1 MIGNNVTNES
11 VIRSEIILDEGDPF
25 TKIGLDKS
33 ISNIKSRRIFR
44 SVNSKVSEGS
54 DDNLKIID
62 ISVEEMPTG
71 EISAGAGVGTNGGSL
86 AFKIS
91 ENNWLGEGKKI
102 NLSVDTDEESLEG
115 RIDYSDP
122 NYNFLGNAFNYSLFS
137 VSNDRPNQG
146 YENTLI
152 GAGVSTKFEQY
163 ENIFTSLGLSA
174 SYDDLRTDGSASD
187 ALKRQSGEFTELS
200 ATYGFD
206 YDQRDRSFM
215 PTSGSIIG
223 FRQTVPFYADKNFIS
238 NTFTMSKYTSFSENL
253 VLANK
258 LYLSAID
265 GLNDDDVRLNKRN
278 FLSSKRLR
286 GFKKG
291 KVGPKDGKDH
301 VGGNYAAALNLE
313 MNLPKLLPDS
323 TNLDVG
329 VFLDFGNVWGVDYD
343 SSLANS
349 SKLRSSTGIVANYS
363 SPIGPLSFTFSQDV
377 SKAETDE
384 TESFNFNL
392 GTTF

>member
-1 MIGNNVTNES
+1 
-11 VIRSEIILDEGDPF
+11 
-25 TKIGLDKS
+25 
-33 ISNIKSRRIFR
+33 
-44 SVNSKVSEGS
+44 
-54 DDNLKIID
+54 
-62 ISVEEMPTG
+62 
-71 EISAGAGVGTNGGSL
+71 
-86 AFKIS
+86 
-91 ENNWLGEGKKI
+91 
-102 NLSVDTDEESLEG
+102 
-115 RIDYSDP
+115 
-122 NYNFLGNAFNYSLFS
+122 
-137 VSNDRPNQG
+137 
-146 YENTLI
+146 
-152 GAGVSTKFEQY
+152 
-163 ENIFTSLGLSA
+163 
-174 SYDDLRTDGSASD
+174 
-187 ALKRQSGEFTELS
+187 
-200 ATYGFD
+200 
-206 YDQRDRSFM
+206 
-215 PTSGSIIG
+215 
-223 FRQTVPFYADKNFIS
+223 
-238 NTFTMSKYTSFSENL
+238 MSKYTSFSENL

-363 SPIGPLSFTFSQDV
+363 S
-377 SKAETDE
+377 
-384 TESFNFNL
+384 
-392 GTTF
+392 